1 MSHTVD
7 VHRRHVPGIA
17 WAIREIEDAE
27 NQHHRVIR
35 RLGTDSGR
43 RTTDAEFH
51 SAGLPLRGVIPR
63 APSFTAHVTAIEP
76 KCGVEPHVSDSR
88 G

>member
-1 MSHTVD
+1 MSHAVD

-43 RTTDAEFH
+43 RTIDAEFH
-51 SAGLPLRGVIPR
+51 SAGLPVRGVRVGVADVDLAPLRREILTR
-63 APSFTAHVTAIEP
+63 A
-76 KCGVEPHVSDSR
+76 GSR
-88 G
+88 NR